1 MMTIAWICPVVIV
14 AAPAD
19 DAALP
24 LGHAVPAA
32 R

>member
-1 MMTIAWICPVVIV
+1 MTIAWICPVVII

-24 LGHAVPAA
+24 FAHAVLAD